1 MLQLQAFVLSAN
13 QPLKRLASCSSLFT
27 QSTSQTQ
34 MKHSRKTSLCHLEQA
49 SIQDPMHKG
58 CAAIS
63 QYSSIVLSVVKSAL
77 LATFAMK
84 PLPIPIR
91 LCAGLSCTRIDL
103 CLQPMQPWFA
113 TFATDG
119 SQRSISDAE
128 NQINPYTISVTFL
141 KLHLLLSGIGHFFH
155 LLGATTESSMHSMNW
170 TKL

>member
-13 QPLKRLASCSSLFT
+13 QPLKHLASCLSRDT

-34 MKHSRKTSLCHLEQA
+34 MKHSRKTSLCHLEQ
-49 SIQDPMHKG
+49 
-58 CAAIS
+58 
-63 QYSSIVLSVVKSAL
+63 YSSIVLSVVKLAL
-77 LATFAMK
+77 IAAFAMK

-119 SQRSISDAE
+119 SQTSISDAE

-141 KLHLLLSGIGHFFH
+141 KLHLLLSGIGNFFH
-155 LLGATTESSMHSMNW
+155 LLLGAITKSSLHSMNW